1 MVAQKVFKISKVHLM
16 NWIFKYKIVILN
28 NDDISRA
35 YTPKYGLIGM
45 KNHPYKQVVNN
56 LPIDDEIEIT

>member
-1 MVAQKVFKISKVHLM
+1 M